1 MGAPGIVADADV
13 DSARAPAPYG
23 VLVVAYA
30 LFFVLPGELAFV
42 GPLRSNGTPLRL
54 LGLVAFLLV
63 LAGFLRV
70 EERRWPRPV
79 AAILVAFLAFT
90 IFAWGTAHLR
100 SLSDLESAQIDRS
113 VLIVVSG
120 TGLALLAASVV
131 HDLRRAHVLAGLLT
145 AGAVLSVTVGALQF
159 VGIINTWADVIGLPF
174 MTTVVPSMGVV
185 GRLGFNRVA
194 GTTASPLEYSVVLAI
209 VLPLIIHLALHAAS
223 RAGRLGARASV
234 VVVLLGLPI
243 GFSRSGLVTLLVVLI
258 VMLPFL
264 GRAQR
269 WTLGVASA
277 TIVLAGFAAAPDIT
291 RGFVE
296 LVVNSES
303 DNSIEGRLVDYPTV
317 LRLFGESPWI
327 GNGPRF
333 ARDLS
338 SVLDN
343 QWLGTLVQDGVVG
356 VLGLILLLGGGA
368 ALAAWSASRH
378 PRSSPE
384 RSFNGALCAGLLG
397 VAAAAG
403 TFDVLSFQ
411 QATFIAFLLLGLVGV
426 GQPWRRGEPLSP
438 ARSPARQRTGSS

>member
-1 MGAPGIVADADV
+1 MGAPGITVDAQV
-13 DSARAPAPYG
+13 VPARVSASHA
-23 VLVVAYA
+23 VLAVAYA

-54 LGLVAFLLV
+54 LGLVAFFLV

-70 EERRWPRPV
+70 DERRWPRPV
-79 AAILVAFLAFT
+79 AAVLLAFLAFT
-90 IFAWGTAHLR
+90 FFAWGTAHLR
-100 SLSDLESAQIDRS
+100 SLTDLESAQIDRS

-131 HDLRRAHVLAGLLT
+131 NDLRRAHVLVGLLT
-145 AGAVLSVTVGALQF
+145 AGAVLSVTVGALQYI
-159 VGIINTWADVIGLPF
+159 GIIDKWADVIGLPF
-174 MTTVVPSMGVV
+174 MTTVVPAMGVV

-194 GTTASPLEYSVVLAI
+194 GTTSSPLEYSVVLAI
-209 VLPLIIHLALHAAS
+209 VLPLIIHLAVHAATRS
-223 RAGRLGARASV
+223 GRIAARASV

-243 GFSRSGLVTLLVVLI
+243 GFSRSGLVTVLVALVVM
-258 VMLPFL
+258 VPFL
-264 GRAQR
+264 ERAQR
-269 WTLGVASA
+269 WTLGAVSA
-277 TIVLAGFAAAPDIT
+277 LTVLAGFAAAPDIT
-291 RGFVE
+291 HGFVE
-296 LVVNSES
+296 LVLNSES
-303 DNSIEGRLVDYPTV
+303 DNSIQGRLVDYPTV

-333 ARDLS
+333 VRDLA

-343 QWLGTLVQDGVVG
+343 QWLDTLVRDGLVGVVG
-356 VLGLILLLGGGA
+356 LVLLLGGGA
-368 ALAAWSASRH
+368 ALAARSARSH

-384 RSFNGALCAGLLG
+384 RSFNGALCAGLVG

-426 GQPWRRGEPLSP
+426 GRPWRREDVDRPP
-438 ARSPARQRTGSS
+438 APAPAPQPAP